1 MPRTDLRTEYRLV
14 YRPQPERMPRWVR
27 QIWAWL

>member
-1 MPRTDLRTEYRLV
+1 MRTPDLRTQYRLV
-14 YRPQPERMPRWVR
+14 YRPGPERMPRWMR